1 MKRPPNVQILLYL
14 ILAAFAFEVV
24 VLARQNMILKRQLS
38 GRFAKQAG
46 NQKEITDGMTLT
58 PLMLTDFQD
67 NEFTLTYTQPGK
79 KTLLYFFSLT
89 CPQCMRNIP
98 QWRKLAD
105 ELKDNPAIEIIG
117 VSKGGRE
124 PVQQYANGYN
134 LNFTVGV
141 NADADTTILKDY
153 GIQYVPTT
161 VLVDDSARV
170 IRSIVGVLSDDKR
183 QDILNHIYGNTIMK

>member
-38 GRFAKQAG
+38 GRFAQQAG
-46 NQKEITDGMTLT
+46 NQKEISDGMTLT
-58 PLMLTDFQD
+58 PLKLTDFQD
-67 NEFTLTYTQPGK
+67 TEFTLTYTQPGK

-105 ELKDNPAIEIIG
+105 ELKDNPAVEVIG

-141 NADADTTILKDY
+141 NAEADTTILKDY

-170 IRSIVGVLSDDKR
+170 IRSTVGVLSDDKR
-183 QDILNHIYGNTIMK
+183 QDILNHIYGNTVMK